1 MKHYYPSYYEKFRC
15 IAASC
20 PDSCCQG
27 WDVVIDCETEGFY
40 NSVKGDFGERLRK
53 AIYTDSDGDRVFHL
67 ADEKKCPFWGNDKL
81 CEIYKELGEEHL
93 CDTCAHFPRLTLE
106 FEDFCEHSL
115 ALACP
120 EAARLILT
128 TDDAYKAFTHM
139 HGSGCEDYTSQEIN
153 LMLNS
158 RSEFLKL
165 LGSEKPLCE
174 RLFDCIDYGKEVQK
188 QLDGEKY
195 TPEAIFRPEAL
206 AQLFSELEY
215 IEEVNRKMIVS
226 ACRKADFSGQ
236 EAELGRLALYYL
248 YRYYLS
254 AVITRDV
261 SAVIAHMVVSLVVIS
276 NLARENGLSITDA
289 AQKYSKETEQSYENM
304 ELLTDAFAFD
314 LNFCADNLKKLIG

>member
-128 TDDAYKAFTHM
+128 TDDGETFAVDPVM
-139 HGSGCEDYTSQEIN
+139 
-153 LMLNS
+153 
-158 RSEFLKL
+158 
-165 LGSEKPLCE
+165 EK
-174 RLFDCIDYGKEVQK
+174 
-188 QLDGEKY
+188 
-195 TPEAIFRPEAL
+195 
-206 AQLFSELEY
+206 
-215 IEEVNRKMIVS
+215 
-226 ACRKADFSGQ
+226 
-236 EAELGRLALYYL
+236 LGRP
-248 YRYYLS
+248 
-254 AVITRDV
+254 VF
-261 SAVIAHMVVSLVVIS
+261 
-276 NLARENGLSITDA
+276 A
-289 AQKYSKETEQSYENM
+289 ATAES
-304 ELLTDAFAFD
+304 
-314 LNFCADNLKKLIG
+314 GV